1 MSLRQALKEAKHILA
16 ANDIP
21 DAALE
26 SELLL
31 RHLLGISRVQLYLD
45 LDAPLTREQEEAYRR
60 LIGRRTAGQPSAYIT
75 GRREFYG
82 LEFIVD
88 SRVLIPRPE
97 SELLVD
103 EAIRLAGGLNTTPVI
118 ADIGT
123 GSGAIAIC
131 LAIKLP
137 QAIIYASD
145 ISAAALEVAAANC
158 RRHGVAVRV
167 RLLTGDLLT
176 PLPQPVDIMVAN
188 LPYIARTE
196 ALTNSFEPSLALDGG
211 PGGTDEIKRLC
222 QQAAGKLRPGGV
234 LLLEIGQG
242 QHKMI
247 TDLVK
252 RLLPGSV
259 VGVAPDLA
267 GIPRVVSAALPA
279 GHTAPCG

>member
-1 MSLRQALKEAKHILA
+1 MILSQALKEAKRTLA

-21 DAALE
+21 DATLE

-45 LDAPLTREQEEAYRR
+45 LDDPLAREQQAAYRR
-60 LIGRRTAGQPSAYIT
+60 LVERRRAGQPSAYIT
-75 GRREFYG
+75 GHRDFYG

-97 SELLVD
+97 SEMLVD
-103 EAIRLAGGLNTTPVI
+103 EAIRLARNCDSPII

-158 RRHGVAVRV
+158 RRHGVAGRV
-167 RLLTGDLLT
+167 RLLSGDLLT
-176 PLPQPVDIMVAN
+176 PLTQPVDIIVAN
-188 LPYIARTE
+188 LPYVGRTE
-196 ALTNSFEPSLALDGG
+196 AATNRFEPPLALDGG
-211 PGGTDEIKRLC
+211 PGGTEEIERLC
-222 QQAAGKLRPGGV
+222 RQATGKLRPGGV

-242 QHKMI
+242 QRQEI

-252 RLLPGSV
+252 SLLPGSV
-259 VGVAPDLA
+259 VEVAPDLA
-267 GIPRVVSAALPA
+267 GIPRVVCAALPA
-279 GHTAPCG
+279 VHAAPCG

>member
-1 MSLRQALKEAKHILA
+1 MSLRQALKEAGHLLT
-16 ANDIP
+16 ANGIP

-45 LDAPLTREQEEAYRR
+45 LDGLLTEEQREAYRQ
-60 LIGRRTAGQPSAYIT
+60 LIERRVAGLPSAYIT
-75 GRREFYG
+75 GRREFYE
-82 LEFIVD
+82 LEFAVD
-88 SRVLIPRPE
+88 NRVLIPRPD

-103 EAIRLAGGLNTTPVI
+103 EAIRLARNYDNPII

-131 LAIKLP
+131 LAIKLTR
-137 QAIIYASD
+137 ATVYAVD

-158 RRHGVAVRV
+158 RRHGVAGRV

-188 LPYIARTE
+188 LPYVGRAE
-196 ALTNSFEPSLALDGG
+196 AVTNSFEPSLALDGG
-211 PGGTDEIKRLC
+211 PGGTEEIERLC
-222 QQAAGKLRPGGV
+222 RQAAGKLLPGGV

-242 QHKMI
+242 QQDKI
-247 TDLVK
+247 TGLVK

-259 VGVAPDLA
+259 VEVTPDLA
-267 GIPRVVSAALPA
+267 GIPRVVSAVLPA
-279 GHTAPCG
+279 GHTIPCG

>member
-1 MSLRQALKEAKHILA
+1 LLTV
-16 ANDIP
+16 NGIP

-31 RHLLGISRVQLYLD
+31 RHLLDINRVQLYLD
-45 LDAPLTREQEEAYRR
+45 LDDPLTGEQQEDYQWLIERR
-60 LIGRRTAGQPSAYIT
+60 IAGQPSAYIT
-75 GRREFYG
+75 GNREFYG
-82 LEFIVD
+82 LDFIVD

-103 EAIRLAGGLNTTPVI
+103 EAIRLARNYDNPII

-131 LAIKLP
+131 LVVELP

-158 RRHGVAVRV
+158 RRHGVAGRV

-188 LPYIARTE
+188 LPYVGRAE
-196 ALTNSFEPSLALDGG
+196 AAANRFEPSLALDGG
-211 PGGTDEIKRLC
+211 PGGTEEIERLC
-222 QQAAGKLRPGGV
+222 QQATGKLRPGGV

-242 QHKMI
+242 QQQQI
-247 TDLVK
+247 TGLVK
-252 RLLPGSV
+252 RLLPGSTIEV
-259 VGVAPDLA
+259 TPDLA
-267 GIPRVVSAALPA
+267 GIPRVVCAALPA

>member
-1 MSLRQALKEAKHILA
+1 MSLRQALKEAKRILA

-45 LDAPLTREQEEAYRR
+45 LDDPLAREQEEAYRR
-60 LIGRRTAGQPSAYIT
+60 LVEHRTAGQPSAYIT

-82 LEFIVD
+82 LEFTVD

-97 SELLVD
+97 SELLVE
-103 EAIRLAGGLNTTPVI
+103 EAIRLARNYDNPII

-131 LAIKLP
+131 LAVALP
-137 QAIIYASD
+137 QAVIYASD
-145 ISAAALEVAAANC
+145 ISTAALEVAAANC
-158 RRHGVAVRV
+158 RRHGVAGRV
-167 RLLTGDLLT
+167 QLLTGDLLT
-176 PLPQPVDIMVAN
+176 PLPQPVDIIVAN
-188 LPYIARTE
+188 LPYVGRTE
-196 ALTNSFEPSLALDGG
+196 AVTNRFEPSLALDGG
-211 PGGTDEIKRLC
+211 PGGTEEIERLC
-222 QQAAGKLRPGGV
+222 RQAAGKLRPGGV

-242 QHKMI
+242 QQQKI
-247 TDLVK
+247 AGLVK

-259 VGVAPDLA
+259 VEVAPDLA
-267 GIPRVVSAALPA
+267 GIPRVVSAALLA
-279 GHTAPCG
+279 GHTATCG